1 LRKGL
6 HLLWQRLI
14 NEGLKYRIYI
24 DETGNPDLQA
34 SDKPNHRF
42 LSLTGI
48 IVELQYSGEVLHP
61 AMEQLKAKYFAH
73 HPDEPVVFH
82 RKEMLGGSGPFVPL
96 KDPVVRERF
105 NADLLQLFS
114 QWQYAVVTVC
124 IDKQKH
130 LETYQSWRY
139 DPYHY
144 CLEVLLERYIFFLE
158 GVGKA
163 VGDVMAE
170 SRGGKEDMRLKKVF
184 TELWKNGNSFIEPKR
199 FQERLTSKQLKIRPK
214 TANVS
219 GLQLADLIAHPSRT
233 EILMECGKL
242 ETAVPPFGL
251 QIMEILKA
259 KYYQRGS
266 RIFGKKML

>member
-1 LRKGL
+1 M
-6 HLLWQRLI
+6 
-14 NEGLKYRIYI
+14 KYRIYI
-24 DETGNPDLQA
+24 DETGNPDLKA
-34 SDKPNHRF
+34 SAKPNHRF

-48 IVELQYSGEVLHP
+48 IMDLKYAGEVLHP
-61 AMEQLKAKYFAH
+61 AMEQLKSKYFEH
-73 HPDEPVVFH
+73 HPDEPVVLH

-96 KDPVVRERF
+96 KDPGLRERF

-114 QWQYAVVTVC
+114 ECEYTVVTVC

-130 LETYQSWRY
+130 LETYHSWLY

-158 GVGKA
+158 GAGNA

-184 TELWKNGNSFIEPKR
+184 TELWTNGNNYIGPKR
-199 FQERLTSKQLKIRPK
+199 FQERLSSKQLKIRPK

-233 EILMECGKL
+233 EILMEHDQL
-242 ETAVPPFGL
+242 ETSVPLFGEK
-251 QIMEILKA
+251 IMEILKN
-259 KYYQRGS
+259 KYYQRGN